1 MQETK
6 CLIDR
11 RGGICCSVFVFCC
24 IIRHILYNDCNTAII
39 QEAAIMTYLL
49 MNKDNI
55 VAEIRETEGI
65 VSEEPILS
73 LSITFGSLPIG
84 MSEIESWIS
93 ARQAS
98 KHNAHLQRLMV
109 SLGCNTKEGFIATTH
124 AASINDTFWVKRDDE
139 AVEWKDVSLYAN
151 QFTDTISKL
160 AFEGVGLAAETFSS
174 TSPELTCDGSFRK
187 CFRKEDGLGQ
197 FGSDIFLYKR
207 AGEIG
212 EQIEPYCEAIA
223 SEIAAVIC
231 GENSV
236 QYQAGNLHGRLAS
249 RCNLFTN
256 EELGYASIAKVFR
269 NAEISAENAL
279 RYFSSIGCEEQFREM
294 VVTDSICF
302 NLDRHAGN
310 YGVLF
315 DNDTLQVKQMAP
327 VFDMNLSLLCNVP
340 ESGLDHVGD
349 ALYGCSPKIGSDF
362 TRTGQLMLT
371 DSIRER
377 VKELQDFEFSFCG
390 DNKFSE
396 KRVRK
401 TEEIIQKQSSAIL
414 SNQKLMLK
422 DVFFSA
428 QAERAL
434 AEARERKI
442 RETIVA
448 DFVDLVQD
456 IADQYGLIAG
466 PGDTEN
472 GLTCILENQ
481 SMSLIVDFERGGIEV
496 ENNGHIVNLG
506 AVSAEDGDII
516 PIYNAVLQ
524 KFCEYA
530 GRTEM
535 QEYPAP
541 QYSPAREERERY
553 FDDFER

>member
-1 MQETK
+1 
-6 CLIDR
+6 
-11 RGGICCSVFVFCC
+11 
-24 IIRHILYNDCNTAII
+24 
-39 QEAAIMTYLL
+39 

-98 KHNAHLQRLMV
+98 KYNAHLQRLMV

-174 TSPELTCDGSFRK
+174 T
-187 CFRKEDGLGQ
+187 
-197 FGSDIFLYKR
+197 
-207 AGEIG
+207 
-212 EQIEPYCEAIA
+212 
-223 SEIAAVIC
+223 
-231 GENSV
+231 
-236 QYQAGNLHGRLAS
+236 
-249 RCNLFTN
+249 
-256 EELGYASIAKVFR
+256 
-269 NAEISAENAL
+269 
-279 RYFSSIGCEEQFREM
+279 
-294 VVTDSICF
+294 
-302 NLDRHAGN
+302 
-310 YGVLF
+310 
-315 DNDTLQVKQMAP
+315 
-327 VFDMNLSLLCNVP
+327 
-340 ESGLDHVGD
+340 
-349 ALYGCSPKIGSDF
+349 
-362 TRTGQLMLT
+362 
-371 DSIRER
+371 
-377 VKELQDFEFSFCG
+377 
-390 DNKFSE
+390 
-396 KRVRK
+396 
-401 TEEIIQKQSSAIL
+401 QKQSSAIL

-434 AEARERKI
+434 EEARERKI
-442 RETIVA
+442 HETIVA
-448 DFVDLVQD
+448 GFVDLVQD

-466 PGDTEN
+466 PGDTES

-481 SMSLIVDFERGGIEV
+481 SMSLIVDFEHGKIEV